1 MRKEQ
6 VRCYCLCYIVEQN
19 FKYIDNK
26 LKVNNINNNYF
37 TVYVI
42 INIIISG
49 LKSEPLLSFGHAFHT
64 LGKSLLLK

>member
-26 LKVNNINNNYF
+26 LKVNNINYN
-37 TVYVI
+37 
-42 INIIISG
+42 
-49 LKSEPLLSFGHAFHT
+49 
-64 LGKSLLLK
+64 